1 MHIVIIGNG
10 IAGITTARHVR
21 KQSDHKITVISSES
35 KYFFSRTALMYV
47 YMGHMK
53 FEHTQP
59 YENWFWKKNK
69 IDLVYDRVLGIDTD
83 KKTLQVKSGSEISY
97 DKLVLALGSVPRPLP
112 TPGANLKGVQPLYSK
127 QNLEQLEETTRYVKH
142 AVVIGG
148 GLIGIEL
155 AEMLHSRGIH
165 VTMAVRE
172 KNYWDMVLPKEEA
185 EMVER
190 HVKARNINLKLG
202 ITVDS
207 INGSDKVESVT
218 LSTGEIIDSEFV
230 GATIGV
236 MPNIKLLE
244 GTSIETN
251 QGILV
256 DDYLQ
261 TSVPDIYAIG
271 DCAEIR
277 KPDPGR
283 RAIEAVWYAGRI
295 MGETLAQ
302 TLYGSPTPYH
312 PGIWYNSAKFMDL
325 EYQTYGQVP
334 TSYHEEIES
343 LYWQDQKAERCL
355 RVTYEKATKKVKGF
369 NVLGLRLRHQLCDK
383 WIVEERSIEYVL
395 EHLEDLNF
403 DPEFYKDY
411 LFEAKLNLEVT
422 A

>member
-21 KQSDHKITVISSES
+21 KLSDHQITVISSES
-35 KYFFSRTALMYV
+35 EYFFSRTALMYI

-59 YENWFWKKNK
+59 YENWFWKKNR
-69 IDLVYDRVLGIDTD
+69 IDLVFDRVTELDTD
-83 KKTLQVKSGSEISY
+83 AKTLQLKTGKSINY

-127 QNLEQLEETTRYVKH
+127 QDLEQLEETTKGVKQ

-172 KNYWDMVLPKEEA
+172 KSYWDIVLPKEEA
-185 EMVER
+185 EMISK
-190 HVKARNINLKLG
+190 HIKARG
-202 ITVDS
+202 IDLRLDTLVGSIHGAEKVDA
-207 INGSDKVESVT
+207 VT
-218 LSTGEIIDSEFV
+218 LNTGETLACQFV

-236 MPNIKLLE
+236 MPNIKFVE
-244 GTSIETN
+244 DSPIETN
-251 QGILV
+251 RGILV
-256 DDYLQ
+256 DEHLQ
-261 TSVPDIYAIG
+261 TNIEDVFAIG

-277 KPDPGR
+277 TPDPGR
-283 RAIEAVWYAGRI
+283 RPIEAVWYTGRI
-295 MGETLAQ
+295 MGETLAE
-302 TLYGSPTPYH
+302 TLCGTPTPYR

-334 TSYHEEIES
+334 TTYEEDLDS
-343 LYWQDQKAERCL
+343 LYWEDIVAERCL
-355 RVTYEKATKKVKGF
+355 RIVYEKATKKVKGF
-369 NVLGLRLRHQLCDK
+369 NALGLRLRHELCDE
-383 WIVEERSIEYVL
+383 WIAREQSLAYVL
-395 EHLEDLNF
+395 EHLEQLDF
-403 DPEFYKDY
+403 DPEFYTNY
-411 LFEAKLNLEVT
+411 LSKAKANLE
-422 A
+422 AIA

>member
-21 KQSDHKITVISSES
+21 KLSDHQITVISSES
-35 KYFFSRTALMYV
+35 EYFFSRTALMYI

-59 YENWFWKKNK
+59 YENWFWKKNR
-69 IDLVYDRVLGIDTD
+69 IDLVFDRVTELDTD
-83 KKTLQVKSGSEISY
+83 AKTLQLKTGKSINY

-127 QNLEQLEETTRYVKH
+127 QDLEQLEETTKGVKQ

-172 KNYWDMVLPKEEA
+172 KSYWDIVLPKEEA
-185 EMVER
+185 EMISK
-190 HVKARNINLKLG
+190 HIKARG
-202 ITVDS
+202 IDLRLHTLVGSMHGAEKVDA
-207 INGSDKVESVT
+207 VT
-218 LSTGEIIDSEFV
+218 LNTGETLACQFV

-236 MPNIKLLE
+236 MPNIKFVE
-244 GTSIETN
+244 DSPIETN
-251 QGILV
+251 RGILV
-256 DDYLQ
+256 DEHLQ
-261 TSVPDIYAIG
+261 TNIEDVFAIG

-277 KPDPGR
+277 TPDPGR
-283 RAIEAVWYAGRI
+283 RPIEAVWYTGRI
-295 MGETLAQ
+295 MGETLAE
-302 TLYGSPTPYH
+302 TLCGTPTPYR

-334 TSYHEEIES
+334 TTYEEDLDS
-343 LYWQDQKAERCL
+343 LYWEDIVAERCL
-355 RVTYEKATKKVKGF
+355 RIVYEKATKKVKGF
-369 NVLGLRLRHQLCDK
+369 NALGLRLRHELCDE
-383 WIVEERSIEYVL
+383 WIAREQSLAYVL
-395 EHLEDLNF
+395 EHLEQLDF
-403 DPEFYKDY
+403 DPEFYTNY
-411 LFEAKLNLEVT
+411 LSKAKANLE
-422 A
+422 AIA